1 MLRKNRYPS
10 ARNSDKAHHLLVSA
24 MQTFATEPGVPET
37 IAVET
42 PEVLEPLRDAAVF
55 LLDRRG
61 RIASWNEGV
70 GKILG
75 WQRDDWIGQPLH
87 LPFTPEDTSA
97 GVPQLELRRAAA
109 TGRADDSRW
118 MLRKSGER
126 FYAYGVLTRL
136 KNREGAVVGYL
147 KALYDGTEQQR
158 QHAEMSH
165 ALLMH
170 AQLKAWAEYL
180 EGALTATL
188 ESVDDGVLICE
199 PHGLQRCNAAALRL
213 LGADALEELQ
223 TRPGHWAQH
232 VRLRRQ
238 RDGPPLAENQ
248 LPLRQLAQGHSDVQ
262 NLWLTHPDT
271 GADRLL
277 RCSAAPIVV
286 GGRNDGGVVVLSD
299 IDERQQLRQK
309 GQALSAVQ
317 DLLQA
322 RDAELRAL
330 AESVRDY
337 AIFTLDTA
345 GRISSWHAGAEAM
358 KGYTADE
365 AIGTHFAF
373 LFTPEDRAAGLP
385 GKQLALA
392 ARHGEFKAEAQ
403 RLRKDGSSF
412 DAAVVLT
419 ALRGPR
425 SELLGF
431 LKLTQDISQRRQ
443 TERERET
450 MLAQAQAARREAERA
465 SQAKDEFL
473 ATISHELRTPL
484 SAILGWAH
492 VLERGLADTQTVQH
506 GLAAISRNARI
517 QSKLIEDLLDM
528 SRIEAGQ
535 LRLDLQR
542 IELSAVIA
550 AAIDSCLPAALAKGI
565 GMRTVFSHSAG
576 VVRGDS
582 ARLQQVVS
590 NLVGNAIK
598 FTPAGGEVSISLS
611 QRDGQAQISV
621 TDNGQGIAPEFLPH
635 LFDRFLQQDG
645 SRTRRHGGLGLGLSI
660 VRQLVQLH
668 HGSVQ
673 ATSDGQGQGA
683 TFTVTLPAVDQTDGT
698 ADGGGTADPAH
709 GSAVAPPATADD
721 MPRLDGVHVLL
732 VDDEADMREVTS
744 QLLEDAG
751 AHVQLASSAEAA
763 LLAISDSVPDVIV
776 SDIGMA
782 GVDGYEFMRRLRAL
796 PADEGGST
804 PAMALT
810 AYSQP
815 EDRDRA
821 LAAGFQHHLGKP
833 ASPQSLLE
841 MLAGMSLPR

>member
-1 MLRKNRYPS
+1 
-10 ARNSDKAHHLLVSA
+10 
-24 MQTFATEPGVPET
+24 
-37 IAVET
+37 
-42 PEVLEPLRDAAVF
+42 
-55 LLDRRG
+55 
-61 RIASWNEGV
+61 
-70 GKILG
+70 
-75 WQRDDWIGQPLH
+75 
-87 LPFTPEDTSA
+87 LP
-97 GVPQLELRRAAA
+97 
-109 TGRADDSRW
+109 ADQ
-118 MLRKSGER
+118 M
-126 FYAYGVLTRL
+126 
-136 KNREGAVVGYL
+136 
-147 KALYDGTEQQR
+147 
-158 QHAEMSH
+158 
-165 ALLMH
+165 
-170 AQLKAWAEYL
+170 
-180 EGALTATL
+180 
-188 ESVDDGVLICE
+188 
-199 PHGLQRCNAAALRL
+199 
-213 LGADALEELQ
+213 
-223 TRPGHWAQH
+223 
-232 VRLRRQ
+232 
-238 RDGPPLAENQ
+238 
-248 LPLRQLAQGHSDVQ
+248 PLRQLAQGHGDVQ
-262 NLWLTHPDT
+262 NLWLTQPDT
-271 GADRLL
+271 GADLLL

-286 GGRNDGGVVVLSD
+286 GGRHDGGVVVLSN
-299 IDERQQLRQK
+299 IDQRQQLRQQ
-309 GQALSAVQ
+309 GQALSVVQ

-330 AESVRDY
+330 TESVRDY

-358 KGYTADE
+358 KGYSADE
-365 AIGTHFAF
+365 AIGKHFAC

-385 GKQLALA
+385 SEEMALA
-392 ARHGEFKAEAQ
+392 DRHGEYTGEGQ
-403 RLRKDGSSF
+403 RMRKDGSCF
-412 DAAVVLT
+412 EAAVVLT
-419 ALRGPR
+419 ALRGSR

-443 TERERET
+443 TERDRET
-450 MLAQAQAARREAERA
+450 MLAEAQAARFEAERT
-465 SQAKDEFL
+465 SQAKDELL

-492 VLERGLADTQTVQH
+492 VLERGLADAQTVQH

-517 QSKLIEDLLDM
+517 QGQLIEDLLDM
-528 SRIEAGQ
+528 SRIEAGK

-542 IELSAVIA
+542 VELSGVIA

-598 FTPAGGEVSISLS
+598 FTQAGGEVSTSLS

-635 LFDRFLQQDG
+635 LFDRFVQQDG

-660 VRQLVQLH
+660 VRKLVQLH

-673 ATSDGQGQGA
+673 AASDGQGQGA
-683 TFTVTLPAVDQTDGT
+683 TFTVTLPVLANTDATTDAGDD
-698 ADGGGTADPAH
+698 ADHAH
-709 GSAVAPPATADD
+709 GSAAAPPATAEA
-721 MPRLDGVHVLL
+721 MPRLDGVRVLL

-744 QLLEDAG
+744 QLLEGAG
-751 AHVQLASSAEAA
+751 AQVQLASSAEMA
-763 LLAISDSVPDVIV
+763 LRAISDSVPDVIV

-796 PADEGGST
+796 PAAEGGST

-841 MLAGMSLPR
+841 MLAELSLHR

>member
-1 MLRKNRYPS
+1 ME
-10 ARNSDKAHHLLVSA
+10 
-24 MQTFATEPGVPET
+24 TFATEPGVPET
-37 IAVET
+37 IAMET

-55 LLDRRG
+55 LVDRRG

-75 WQRDDWIGQPLH
+75 WERDDWIGQPLQ
-87 LPFTPEDTSA
+87 LPFTPEDTRA

-109 TGRADDSRW
+109 TGLADDSRW

-126 FYAYGVLTRL
+126 FYAHGVLTRL
-136 KNREGAVVGYL
+136 KNRQGALVGYL

-180 EGALTATL
+180 EGALSAIL
-188 ESVDDGVLICE
+188 ESVDDAVLICQ
-199 PHGLQRCNAAALRL
+199 PHGLRRCNAAALRL

-238 RDGPPLAENQ
+238 RDGPALPVDQ
-248 LPLRQLAQGHSDVQ
+248 MPLRQLAQGQSDVQ
-262 NLWLTHPDT
+262 DLWLTPPDT
-271 GADRLL
+271 GADLLL

-299 IDERQQLRQK
+299 IHERQQLRQK
-309 GQALSAVQ
+309 GQPLNVVQ

-330 AESVRDY
+330 TETVRDY
-337 AIFTLDTA
+337 SIFTLDTA
-345 GRISSWHAGAEAM
+345 GRVSSWHAGAEAM

-373 LFTPEDRAAGLP
+373 LFTQEDRAAGLP
-385 GKQLALA
+385 GEEMALA
-392 ARHGEFKAEAQ
+392 ARHGEFKGEGQ
-403 RLRKDGSSF
+403 RMRKDGSCF

-450 MLAQAQAARREAERA
+450 MLAEAQTARFEAERA

-473 ATISHELRTPL
+473 ASISHELRTPL
-484 SAILGWAH
+484 SAIVGWAH
-492 VLERGLADTQTVQH
+492 VLERGLADAQTVQH

-542 IELSAVIA
+542 VELGGVIA

-576 VVRGDS
+576 VVRGDA

-598 FTPAGGEVSISLS
+598 FTQAGGDVSISLS

-621 TDNGQGIAPEFLPH
+621 IDNGQGIAPEFLPH

-668 HGSVQ
+668 QGSVQ
-673 ATSDGQGQGA
+673 ATSDGHGQGA
-683 TFTVTLPAVDQTDGT
+683 TFTVTLPVLAEADARTD
-698 ADGGGTADPAH
+698 ADADPEP
-709 GSAVAPPATADD
+709 GSAVAPPAADEA
-721 MPRLDGVHVLL
+721 MPRLDGVRVLL

-751 AHVQLASSAEAA
+751 AQVQLASSAEAA
-763 LLAISDSVPDVIV
+763 LRSISANVPDVIV

-796 PADEGGST
+796 PATQGGHT

-821 LAAGFQHHLGKP
+821 LAAGFQHHLSKP
-833 ASPQSLLE
+833 ASPHSLLE
-841 MLAGMSLPR
+841 MLAELSLPR

>member
-1 MLRKNRYPS
+1 
-10 ARNSDKAHHLLVSA
+10 

-37 IAVET
+37 IAVDAAEA
-42 PEVLEPLRDAAVF
+42 LESLRDAAVF
-55 LLDRRG
+55 LVDRCG

-70 GKILG
+70 ARILG
-75 WQRDDWIGQPLH
+75 WERADWIGQPLH
-87 LPFTPEDTSA
+87 LPFTFDDISA

-126 FYAYGVLTRL
+126 FYAHGVLTRL
-136 KNREGAVVGYL
+136 KTRQGTLVGYL

-165 ALLMH
+165 ALLMN
-170 AQLKAWAEYL
+170 AQLKAWAEHL
-180 EGALTATL
+180 ESALTATI
-188 ESVDDGVLICE
+188 EAVDDGVLICE
-199 PHGLQRCNAAALRL
+199 PHGLRLCNAAALRL

-238 RDGPPLAENQ
+238 REGPPLPADQ
-248 LPLRQLAQGHSDVQ
+248 MPLRQLAQGHRDVQ
-262 NLWLTHPDT
+262 NLWLTQPDT
-271 GADRLL
+271 GADLLL

-286 GGRNDGGVVVLSD
+286 GGRHDGGVVVLSD

-309 GQALSAVQ
+309 GQALSVVQ

-330 AESVRDY
+330 TESVRDY

-358 KGYTADE
+358 KGYSADE
-365 AIGTHFAF
+365 AIGTHFAC
-373 LFTPEDRAAGLP
+373 LFTPEDRAAGQP
-385 GKQLALA
+385 SEEMALA
-392 ARHGEFKAEAQ
+392 ARHGEFKGEGQ
-403 RLRKDGSSF
+403 RMRKDGSCF

-425 SELLGF
+425 GELLGF

-443 TERERET
+443 TERDRET
-450 MLAQAQAARREAERA
+450 MLAEAQAARFEAERS

-492 VLERGLADTQTVQH
+492 VLERGLADAQTVQH

-517 QSKLIEDLLDM
+517 QGKLIEDLLDM

-542 IELSAVIA
+542 VELSGVIA

-598 FTPAGGEVSISLS
+598 FTQAGGEVSTSLS
-611 QRDGQAQISV
+611 QHDGQAQISV

-660 VRQLVQLH
+660 VRQLVELH

-683 TFTVTLPAVDQTDGT
+683 TFTVTLPVLAKTDTTTDAGDD
-698 ADGGGTADPAH
+698 ADRAH
-709 GSAVAPPATADD
+709 GSAAEPPAAAEA
-721 MPRLDGVHVLL
+721 MPRLDGVRVLL

-751 AHVQLASSAEAA
+751 AQVQLASSAEMA
-763 LLAISDSVPDVIV
+763 LRSISDNVPDVIV

-796 PADEGGST
+796 PAAEGGST

-841 MLAGMSLPR
+841 MLAEMSPPR